1 MADHPPHFWVEPDQP
16 QTVVCGT
23 PRAVVQARAAGHTAE
38 RVVQTSGMVI
48 KPSFY
53 DLMPTDRAADRQALR
68 LDPLRPTAVV
78 MFGGQGSQQMVRIA
92 RELDDVQMVLLCGRN
107 EPLVRQLRALPRR
120 APHAVFGFTDD
131 VPAVMRLGDFF
142 IGKPGPGCLSEAV
155 HLGLPVITWR
165 NAWTMPQERYN
176 TQWVCD
182 HGVGLVVSSL
192 SRLPQ
197 AAGEMIE
204 RLPELHAATARIHNR
219 AVFEV
224 PELLARWLSGPHAEH
239 PAARGEG
246 RRGPARR
253 VEDAASAS

>member
-1 MADHPPHFWVEPDQP
+1 MHQEVKSKRMF
-16 QTVVCGT
+16 
-23 PRAVVQARAAGHTAE
+23 PRNFFSQSIIPYRNHIVG
-38 RVVQTSGMVI
+38 
-48 KPSFY
+48 
-53 DLMPTDRAADRQALR
+53 
-68 LDPLRPTAVV
+68 
-78 MFGGQGSQQMVRIA
+78 FGRW
-92 RELDDVQMVLLCGRN
+92 
-107 EPLVRQLRALPRR
+107 
-120 APHAVFGFTDD
+120 
-131 VPAVMRLGDFF
+131 
-142 IGKPGPGCLSEAV
+142 GCLSEAV